1 MVKNVKQTNY
11 QYVHQYYIST
21 CALQVN
27 HNSPIATPATLAKL
41 AAIATLATLASFGT
55 LTTLATF
62 ATLPTLSILATPVTF
77 AIRLLR

>member
-21 CALQVN
+21 CALQVK
-27 HNSPIATPATLAKL
+27 HNSPIATPATL